1 MLHIILGM
9 VHLKKLFGLLFFAFM
24 TLALWQCAKRGS
36 PSGGPKDVTPPKLTR
51 TEPENFS
58 TNFKAKKIRLYFDEL
73 IKLQDV
79 QNQLVVSPPFKHAAE
94 IKPQGTPSK
103 FIEVTIK
110 DTLRENTTYTI
121 NFGQSIQDNNEG
133 NPNSFLSYVFST
145 GDYIDSLTLS
155 GAVKDAVNRKA
166 DEFISVVLYEMDS
179 TYTDSTIY
187 KEPPLYITNTGD
199 SLPLFELRNLKAGK
213 YALFGLKDVNK
224 NNMFDQ
230 AQDKIGF
237 IEDTITIPT
246 DSIYLLNLFKE
257 ELNYK
262 ASVPSLVAKNKI
274 IFGYQGNQTDM
285 DISTI
290 TALPDSVSTTI
301 LKERDKDTLNFW
313 LTPTELDSI
322 VFLVKNDKVEVI
334 DTFKVKMRD
343 LAIDS
348 LKLSTSVNGKI
359 NFEDTFS
366 ILANTPLVTLDTT
379 QVSLNVSDS
388 IPAPYS
394 AALDTIKNKI
404 DFDFETEPNQNY
416 TFTLL
421 PGAITDF
428 FGIQNDTL
436 SYNLSTGSFADY
448 GNLRMVLGGDVN
460 YPVIVQLTN
469 EKGEIQREILA
480 RESQIF
486 EFNNLQPGN
495 YVARVI
501 LDENGN
507 GKMDTGNFLKKIQ
520 PERVSYYPGTIE
532 IRANWEK
539 EETFILSN

>member
-1 MLHIILGM
+1 M
-9 VHLKKLFGLLFFAFM
+9 VYLKKLLGLLFFTFM
-24 TLALWQCAKRGS
+24 ALALWQCAKRGS
-36 PSGGPKDVTPPKLTR
+36 PSGGPKDITPPKLVR
-51 TEPENFS
+51 AEPENFT

-79 QNQLVVSPPFKHAAE
+79 QNQLVVSPPFKNAAE
-94 IKPQGTPSK
+94 ISPQGTPSK
-103 FIEVTIK
+103 YVEVIIK

-145 GDYIDSLTLS
+145 GDYLDSLTLS
-155 GAVKDAVNRKA
+155 GAVKDAINRKA
-166 DEFISVVLYEMDS
+166 DEFISVMLYEMDS
-179 TYTDSTIY
+179 TYNDSTIY

-199 SLPLFELRNLKAGK
+199 SLPFFELKNLKAGK

-246 DSIYLLNLFKE
+246 DSIYLLNLFQE
-257 ELNYK
+257 QLNYK

-274 IFGYQGNQTDM
+274 IFGFQGDYG
-285 DISTI
+285 DINIETLTS
-290 TALPDSVSTTI
+290 LPDSVKTTI
-301 LKERDKDTLNFW
+301 LKERDKDTLNYW
-313 LTPTELDSI
+313 LTPTDLDSI
-322 VFLVKNDKVEVI
+322 IFVVKNDKVQAI
-334 DTFKVKMRD
+334 DTFTVKMRD
-343 LAIDS
+343 LPLDS
-348 LKLSTSVNGKI
+348 LKLATSTSGKF

-366 ILANTPLVTLDTT
+366 ILANTPIVAVDTSNI
-379 QVSLNVSDS
+379 SLNVSDS
-388 IPAPYS
+388 IPATYTYV
-394 AALDTIKNKI
+394 LDTLKNKI
-404 DFDFETEPNQNY
+404 DFDFEVEPNQSY
-416 TFTLL
+416 SFSFL

-428 FGIQNDTL
+428 FGTQNDTL
-436 SYNLSTGSFADY
+436 AYNLSTGSFADY
-448 GNLRMVLGGDVN
+448 GNLRMVLGGDVT

-469 EKGEIQREILA
+469 EKGEVQREIIA
-480 RESQIF
+480 SESQIF
-486 EFNNLQPGN
+486 EFNNLDPGN

-501 LDENGN
+501 LDKNGN
-507 GKMDTGNFLKKIQ
+507 GKLDTGNYLKKIQ
-520 PERVSYYPGTIE
+520 PEKVSYYPGVIE